1 MKKNKGFS
9 LIEAVIFIV
18 VVGMAAGVLA
28 FMIGYN
34 AQNGVRNETLTIA
47 GALAE
52 GRMEYIQNLSFS
64 GVAGVARAT
73 LPSPFSQFDSEIV
86 MEYVT
91 GPSDLDTV
99 VGGPTNYKKVTV
111 NVYSNNLPGNDA
123 QLRCIKVNRT

>member
-64 GVAGVARAT
+64 GVAGVAR
-73 LPSPFSQFDSEIV
+73 E
-86 MEYVT
+86 
-91 GPSDLDTV
+91 
-99 VGGPTNYKKVTV
+99 
-111 NVYSNNLPGNDA
+111 
-123 QLRCIKVNRT
+123 LRAALAAG